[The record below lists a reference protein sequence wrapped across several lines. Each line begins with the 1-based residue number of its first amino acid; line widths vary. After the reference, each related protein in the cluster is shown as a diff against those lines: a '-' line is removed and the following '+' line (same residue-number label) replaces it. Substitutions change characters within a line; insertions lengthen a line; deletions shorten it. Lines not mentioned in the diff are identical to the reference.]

1 METVEHDR
9 KQFCDMH
16 DLYVFD
22 FAVTKNSKWKQTT
35 TLLWGPNAAF
45 PNKSNLGLP
54 VLLSETQFMFVYMIF
69 TAGMRWLNSPFFVWP
84 SNVVLQV
91 WISVFTAA
99 NFLLSVKVMFFA
111 GFCEGVK
118 LRTACRVLGF
128 SLADGWYVGSTGNR
142 FGTSQTGYTV
152 GACEATEKTMWSGK
166 RILQVV
172 AL

>member
-1 METVEHDR
+1 MKANNTSWGSKRSFSEQVQPWSASPIVRNSVHVCLYDLHGR
-9 KQFCDMH
+9 HAVAQF
-16 DLYVFD
+16 
-22 FAVTKNSKWKQTT
+22 S
-35 TLLWGPNAAF
+35 
-45 PNKSNLGLP
+45 
-54 VLLSETQFMFVYMIF
+54 I
-69 TAGMRWLNSPFFVWP
+69 FVWP